1 MGFASRSA
9 NISYQNYFS
18 EKVQFDLNEDRES
31 VTLLRHSAS
40 GKIHRKQT
48 ESQISFDTLSKN
60 TYFVGILK
68 WKTVWFS
75 MVHLKIISKD
85 LLSNCLWLLIKQVL
99 WKKSFCF
106 SHIPSFS
113 AKSVRLLFSTQI
125 SQIWQK

>member
-48 ESQISFDTLSKN
+48 ESQISFDTLSQN
-60 TYFVGILK
+60 TYFC
-68 WKTVWFS
+68 W
-75 MVHLKIISKD
+75 HLKMENSMIFNRTFENDI
-85 LLSNCLWLLIKQVL
+85 NRFV
-99 WKKSFCF
+99 
-106 SHIPSFS
+106 
-113 AKSVRLLFSTQI
+113 VE
-125 SQIWQK
+125 